1 MITAGQHNSQVRR
14 DLSAEEMLGV
24 VLSLVQGASNIFVS
38 GRLSDVTTAG
48 PDEMREAIL
57 NAVSEYLAPR

>member
-1 MITAGQHNSQVRR
+1 
-14 DLSAEEMLGV
+14 MLGV

-48 PDEMREAIL
+48 PSEMREAIL